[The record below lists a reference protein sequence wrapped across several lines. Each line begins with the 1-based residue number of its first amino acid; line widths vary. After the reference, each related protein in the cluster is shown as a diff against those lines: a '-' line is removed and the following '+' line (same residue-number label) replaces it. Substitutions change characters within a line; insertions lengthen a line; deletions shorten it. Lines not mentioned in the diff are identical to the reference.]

1 MKKSAHELFS
11 TSVPPILHPLF
22 YSSLNF
28 SNRTEFLNNP
38 NLLSGRAQ
46 HYHTNNFFCFQ
57 KPEKRETKI
66 LKRKTQFFWTH
77 RTLDNLDMN
86 WTNGHW
92 QSDADLQIRHENKIL
107 WFYMTMSW
115 KKNFVQGHVCN
126 RTFYAMH
133 VQWFAN
139 SEFQSSFE
147 IFLKILYNMLGKY
160 HGTA

>member
-115 KKNFVQGHVCN
+115 TKNFVQGHGCEHFMPCMFSDSQTLSFRVLLRFFWKYYITC
-126 RTFYAMH
+126 
-133 VQWFAN
+133 WAN
-139 SEFQSSFE
+139 
-147 IFLKILYNMLGKY
+147 IMVLHK
-160 HGTA
+160 

>member
-66 LKRKTQFFWTH
+66 LKRKTKFFWTH
-77 RTLDNLDMN
+77 RTLDSLDMN

-92 QSDADLQIRHENKIL
+92 QSDADLQIRHENKIF
-107 WFYMTMSW
+107 WFNMTMSW
-115 KKNFVQGHVCN
+115 TKNLCMAM
-126 RTFYAMH
+126 YATEHFMPCMLSDTQSLS
-133 VQWFAN
+133 V
-139 SEFQSSFE
+139 SEVFRDLSKF
-147 IFLKILYNMLGKY
+147 FWK
-160 HGTA
+160 